1 MILALG
7 LTVGNFAYQLFLAE
21 PNFLVALERSYFQAL
36 AIFFYFLTSKM

>member
-21 PNFLVALERSYFQAL
+21 PDFFVALERSYFQAL
-36 AIFFYFLTSKM
+36 AIFLYFLTSKI